1 MENNLGC
8 AMMTWGR
15 RGMGVAVRVMV
26 VFVLLLAAPPTF
38 MAAFAAAPYAL
49 EIIQPAAGL
58 DTKNRFYKAYPG
70 FVYVIL

>member
-1 MENNLGC
+1 MEYNIGC
-8 AMMTWGR
+8 AMMTLGR
-15 RGMGVAVRVMV
+15 RGMAMVVRVMA
-26 VFVLLLAAPPTF
+26 VFVLLLAAPP
-38 MAAFAAAPYAL
+38 AFAAAPYAL